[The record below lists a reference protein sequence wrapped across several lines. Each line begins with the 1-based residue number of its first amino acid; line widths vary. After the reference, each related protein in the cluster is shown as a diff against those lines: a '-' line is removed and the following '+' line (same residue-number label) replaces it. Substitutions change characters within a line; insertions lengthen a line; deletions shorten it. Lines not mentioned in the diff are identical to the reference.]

1 MDNVPSSAIMA
12 IIAIVAAC
20 LIGAFIFTTVQSQK
34 ESGNAA
40 LTKVEGMNNQ
50 LDEAD
55 LTQYDGATVTGSQV
69 KAAIKLLKD
78 QQVSIQVINGTKVVQ
93 YNYQYGQND
102 TADSVAATKT
112 AELKKIVKGTPGTG
126 EIAASMDDTNGSL
139 YTTVPTSKNNIG
151 YITPSAQYVGTITR
165 DANTN
170 VICQITFQ
178 KTNV

>member
-78 QQVSIQVINGTKVVQ
+78 QQVSIKVINKAGDDTGVQ
-93 YNYQYGQND
+93 YNYTLNNTTLTKLIAKGQTAKTD
-102 TADSVAATKT
+102 TTDSAIAEESADNTATF
-112 AELKKIVKGTPGTG
+112 V
-126 EIAASMDDTNGSL
+126 
-139 YTTVPTSKNNIG
+139 TVPTSKNNPG
-151 YITPSAQYVGTITR
+151 YITPSAQFTGSIHR
-165 DANTN
+165 NEDTN
-170 VICQITFQ
+170 VIDQITFTRISQ
-178 KTNV
+178 

>member
-78 QQVSIQVINGTKVVQ
+78 QQVSIKVVNGNNTVQ
-93 YNYQYGQND
+93 YNYTCTGADGSVEKITENKTGSD
-102 TADSVAATKT
+102 ATNADS
-112 AELKKIVKGTPGTG
+112 L
-126 EIAASMDDTNGSL
+126 L
-139 YTTVPTSKNNIG
+139 TVPTSKNAKG
-151 YITPSAQYVGTITR
+151 YITPSAQYTGAITR
-165 DANTN
+165 NTQTN
-170 VICQITFQ
+170 VIVQITFTRV
-178 KTNV
+178 TNTNS

>member
-78 QQVSIQVINGTKVVQ
+78 QQVSIQVINGTNVVQ
-93 YNYQYGQND
+93 YNYQYGSND

-112 AELKKIVKGTPGTG
+112 AELKKIVKGTPGTS
-126 EIAASMDDTNGSL
+126 EIAATDGSL
-139 YTTVPTSKNNIG
+139 YTAVPTSKNNIG